1 MPSYVGAVIR
11 DAARLAALRSLAL
24 LDTAAEPTFDRLTRV
39 ATQLLGVPT
48 ALVSLVDE
56 DRQFFKSCIGV
67 KEPWASQ
74 RETPLSHS
82 FCQYAVEMGEPF
94 IVEDARVHPVVHD
107 NLAIRD
113 LDIIAYAGIPLITS
127 DGCVLGT
134 FCVADST
141 PRRWTATDI
150 TALRDLTGMVM
161 TEIELRSEIAERQRV
176 EQEREL
182 LLIREQAARVAA
194 EQAER
199 RLAFLS
205 EASRILS
212 LSLSYEPALAAVVQ
226 LGVPVFVERCEI
238 YVLDDQGEL
247 HLIPVASQPTTALLP
262 DALCASPF
270 DPRWVEHPAAE
281 ILRGKTSVL
290 VPELSDAYL
299 RGLVGDDER
308 LAIIRAAQPTSL
320 MAVPIQTR
328 EHVFG
333 LIIALTSNV
342 ERRFVSDDVMLAE
355 EIGRRAALAIDN
367 ARLYRKALQAVRVR
381 DDVLAIVSHDLR
393 RPLGVVRL
401 YADLLLRY
409 AQQANTSGVLIENG
423 ATQIAG
429 AARQMSRLV
438 GELMDVAALQ
448 VGKAVTLNYG
458 WTDLVPL
465 VDRVAGEYQQ
475 TTQHTIRV
483 EAAVQ
488 QLRALVDE
496 DRIER
501 VLANLLGNAI
511 KYSPQGGQIVV
522 AIAREEHERSPVAVL
537 TVQDHGLGI
546 PAADLPHIFQ
556 QFYRAGNVPTE
567 VEGTGIGLASVRQ
580 IVELHG
586 GTITAASTEGS
597 GATFTMRLPL
607 TRRA

>member
-1 MPSYVGAVIR
+1 MPSHVDSVIR

-24 LDTAAEPTFDRLTRV
+24 LDSAAEPAFDRLTRL
-39 ATQLLGVPT
+39 ATRLLGVPT
-48 ALVSLVDE
+48 ALVSLVEE
-56 DRQFFKSCIGV
+56 DRQFFKSCVGV

-74 RETPLSHS
+74 RGTPLTHS

-94 IVEDARVHPVVHD
+94 IVEDARIHPLVHD
-107 NLAIRD
+107 NLAVRD
-113 LDIIAYAGIPLITS
+113 LDIVAYAGIPLITS

-134 FCVADST
+134 FCVADSV
-141 PRRWTATDI
+141 PRSWSAADI
-150 TALRDLTGMVM
+150 AGLRDLTGMVM

-176 EQEREL
+176 EQEREH
-182 LLIREQAARVAA
+182 LLIREQAARLAA

-199 RLAFLS
+199 RLAFLA

-212 LSLSYEPALAAVVQ
+212 SSLSYETALAAVVQ
-226 LGVPVFVERCEI
+226 LGVPAFVERCEF
-238 YVLDDQGEL
+238 YVLDDQRQL
-247 HLIPVASQPTTALLP
+247 HIIPVASQPTPALLP
-262 DALCASPF
+262 DELCASPF
-270 DPRWVEHPAAE
+270 DARWEQHLVGQT
-281 ILRGKTSVL
+281 LRSKTSAL
-290 VPELSDAYL
+290 VAELSDGYL
-299 RGLVGDDER
+299 RDLVCDVER
-308 LAIIRAAQPTSL
+308 HAIIRAARPTSL

-328 EHVFG
+328 EQVFG
-333 LIIALTSNV
+333 LIIAMTSSV
-342 ERRFVSDDVMLAE
+342 ERRFVQDDVMLAE

-367 ARLYRKALQAVRVR
+367 ARLYGKALQAVRVR

-409 AQQANTSGVLIENG
+409 AQQSNTSGVLIEN
-423 ATQIAG
+423 AAAQIAG
-429 AARQMSRLV
+429 AARHMSRLV

-448 VGKAVTLNYG
+448 VGKTLTLNYG
-458 WTDLVPL
+458 WTDLVTL

-475 TTQHTIRV
+475 TTQHTIRI
-483 EAAVQ
+483 EAAVT

-501 VLANLLGNAI
+501 VLANLVGNAI
-511 KYSPQGGQIVV
+511 KYTPQGGQIVV
-522 AIAREEHERSPVAVL
+522 AIAREEHERSPWAIL
-537 TVQDHGLGI
+537 AVQDHGLGI

-556 QFYRAGNVPTE
+556 QFYRAGNVPAE

-586 GTITAASTEGS
+586 GTITATSTEGA
-597 GATFTMRLPL
+597 GTTFTVRLPL
-607 TRRA
+607 TRAV